1 MSSTNTAVEY
11 YDLIAERY
19 DELMSDDKP
28 NTRVRAIVRDY
39 FCKTVPI
46 GEILDFGAG
55 TGLDL
60 GWQLDSGYSVVFY
73 EPSANMAKEAEKNF
87 SVSEKPA
94 VRSMIGKEANPGE
107 ISRLPDNSLEAV
119 FSNFAAL
126 NSVKNLAEVFAVFAK
141 KLKPGGHLICVLTHN
156 FNTISR
162 LKAAV
167 LNKGRGEAAV
177 SRMVEYKEGQSMP
190 VYFHSIGS
198 LKKCAKQNHLSFEHN
213 FDLDFE
219 KHEVTHFIKK

>member
-11 YDLIAERY
+11 YDLIADRY
-19 DELMSDDKP
+19 DQLMSEDKP

-39 FCKTVPI
+39 FCKNVPK
-46 GEILDFGAG
+46 GEMLDFGAG

-60 GWQLDSGYSVVFY
+60 GWQLDSGYRVVFY
-73 EPSANMAKEAEKNF
+73 EPSANMAREAEKNF
-87 SVSEKPA
+87 AISKKETVKP
-94 VRSMIGKEANPGE
+94 MIGKEASPSE
-107 ISRLPDNSLEAV
+107 INRLPDNSLDAV

-126 NSVKNLAEVFAVFAK
+126 NSVQNLGEVFAVFAK

-167 LNKGRGEAAV
+167 SNKVGTEAVV
-177 SRMVEYKEGQSMP
+177 SKMVEYKEGQSMP

-198 LKKCAKQNHLSFEHN
+198 LKKCAKENGLSFEHN

-219 KHEVTHFIKK
+219 KHEVTHFIKR